1 MSVSFVTTCS
11 KTTGVLCFQ
20 LPYETVLTRTMQ
32 FCREEFIV
40 ESYDVDEFQNI
51 LLFMLDRETIVK
63 VNVVSC
69 NVSENLQTEVSVV
82 CLCGEVD
89 SMSLFAEFFF
99 LICTIILLIS
109 LECNV

>member
-1 MSVSFVTTCS
+1 
-11 KTTGVLCFQ
+11 
-20 LPYETVLTRTMQ
+20 
-32 FCREEFIV
+32 
-40 ESYDVDEFQNI
+40 
-51 LLFMLDRETIVK
+51 MLDRETIVK

-99 LICTIILLIS
+99 NLHNYIVDVT
-109 LECNV
+109 V